1 MEALQEALFLDRVP
15 NEWAKVAYPSIR
27 FLTPWL
33 ANLQQRLGQLRD
45 WCAAPTDIPVVTW
58 LSGLFNPESF
68 LTAVMQTTA
77 QAQNLE
83 LDKLTIATEVTKK
96 LDPSEFSTPS
106 RDGAYICGLAL
117 EGARW
122 SLNSTM
128 LEPSSAGEMTCAMPV
143 INCKAAPSDRVE
155 SNCYYCP
162 CYKHLRRGPTYVFSA
177 PLKTKA
183 TASKWILAG
192 TALIMDTAAK

>member
-1 MEALQEALFLDRVP
+1 M
-15 NEWAKVAYPSIR
+15 
-27 FLTPWL
+27 
-33 ANLQQRLGQLRD
+33 
-45 WCAAPTDIPVVTW
+45 
-58 LSGLFNPESF
+58 
-68 LTAVMQTTA
+68 
-77 QAQNLE
+77 
-83 LDKLTIATEVTKK
+83 ATEVTKK

-106 RDGAYICGLAL
+106 RDGAYISGLAL

-128 LEPSSAGEMTCAMPV
+128 LEPSAAGEMTCAMPV

-155 SNCYYCP
+155 SNVYYCP

-183 TASKWILAG
+183 AAAKWILAG
-192 TALIMDTAAK
+192 TALIMDVAAK